1 MSVLRLLS
9 IASLLLLS
17 LSGQA
22 SARQYANPGAYP
34 YAVPQ
39 HAYNRYAGT
48 PYPYPAAG
56 YAYNPYAGAPR
67 PYHRADVYPA
77 QPLRPGGY
85 RQPGYAQARPP
96 LAPAVKTTV
105 KASVKN
111 AAGSGKQK
119 PRRVENANTGDR
131 AVLGE
136 NKQDFIET
144 LLPHIDKENRR
155 LSKLRRDVIGLFTR
169 VDNGKNNQAEILRL
183 EKLAGQYRVDGDP
196 STSESARD
204 ELLRKIDIIPSSL
217 ALAQAANESA
227 WGKSRF
233 ATEANNLFG
242 IWTYDES
249 KGLKPKNREQGKTHL
264 VRIFADV
271 GDSVRYYMHTLNS
284 HPAYAPLREIRGQ
297 LRESRQV
304 IDGHELAS
312 GLEKYSAK
320 GQKYIDLI
328 QRLIR
333 QHEWARLDSDH
344 QQA

>member
-1 MSVLRLLS
+1 MSFLRLLS

-22 SARQYANPGAYP
+22 IARQYASPGAYP

-39 HAYNRYAGT
+39 HAYTPYAGARH
-48 PYPYPAAG
+48 PYPAAG
-56 YAYNPYAGAPR
+56 NAYNPYARAPQ
-67 PYHRADVYPA
+67 PYYPANGYPA
-77 QPLRPGGY
+77 QPMRPGGY
-85 RQPGYAQARPP
+85 RQPGYAYARPP
-96 LAPAVKTTV
+96 VAPAAKTTA

-111 AAGSGKQK
+111 NAGSGKQK
-119 PRRVENANTGDR
+119 PRRVDNDNTGDGV
-131 AVLGE
+131 VLSE

-144 LLPHIDKENRR
+144 LLPHIEKENQR
-155 LSKLRRDVIGLFTR
+155 LSKLRRDIIGLFTR
-169 VDNGKNNQAEILRL
+169 VDNGKNSAAEKKSLQ
-183 EKLAGQYRVDGDP
+183 KLAGKYRVDGDP
-196 STSESARD
+196 STSQSARA

-249 KGLKPKNREQGKTHL
+249 KGLKPKKREPGKTHL
-264 VRIFADV
+264 VRIFANV
-271 GDSVRYYMHTLNS
+271 GDSVGYYMHTLNS
-284 HPAYAPLREIRGQ
+284 HPAYETLREIRGQ

-320 GQKYIDLI
+320 GQKYIELI
-328 QRLIR
+328 QHLIR
-333 QHEWARLDSDH
+333 QHEWARLDSGK